1 MLPAG
6 LTATANNGVASQ
18 GSYDAATG
26 IWTIGTIANGD
37 SVMLTLEGIVDV
49 GEGGNT
55 ISNITTAASGD
66 QPDPDMI
73 GDDLNE
79 SVTVDNNANLVTV
92 KTLASGNST
101 PAEGDTCLLYTSPS
115 PRDQRGSRM
124 PSSA

>member
-1 MLPAG
+1 
-6 LTATANNGVASQ
+6 
-18 GSYDAATG
+18 
-26 IWTIGTIANGD
+26 
-37 SVMLTLEGIVDV
+37 MLTLEGIVDV

-101 PAEGDTCLLYTSPS
+101 PAEGDTVTFQIVVDNNGRAGDECITDRFATGRFNSDCEQWCS
-115 PRDQRGSRM
+115 ESG
-124 PSSA
+124 